1 MNMQAMMKQAQKIQK
16 EMQTEKK
23 AIDEKR
29 FVAENDVVRIEM
41 MGNKNLVELEMKL
54 SEVPEEDKEM
64 VEDMILVAFN
74 QVMKEIE
81 DETEQRLGKYTQG
94 MSGMF

>member
-41 MGNKNLVELEMKL
+41 MGNRNLVELEIKL

>member
-41 MGNKNLVELEMKL
+41 MGNRNLVELEMKL